1 MTWETGSLYKELFYP
16 IRFQKYDEPSIK
28 TCCTDPDTIERDGVN
43 SENERYFTPLSYWI
57 IGILA
62 IAIITIIILAI
73 RRHKKSKTDNN
84 LPNN

>member
-1 MTWETGSLYKELFYP
+1 MVYDKIIEPPFLADVWKE
-16 IRFQKYDEPSIK
+16 YDTANTTEERIP
-28 TCCTDPDTIERDGVN
+28 CCIHRAITREDIC
-43 SENERYFTPLSYWI
+43 L